1 MPKSHTII
9 DSPFLVFQEI
19 MRTGGTLKTHC
30 TEATCSSI
38 TGYPRALTNI
48 YMFWEQKVQS
58 LVLHN
63 LAVPAF
69 YNRENAEKFTEVAY
83 PLNKVKLSY
92 QNS

>member
-1 MPKSHTII
+1 
-9 DSPFLVFQEI
+9 
-19 MRTGGTLKTHC
+19 
-30 TEATCSSI
+30 
-38 TGYPRALTNI
+38 
-48 YMFWEQKVQS
+48 MFWEQKVQS

-63 LAVPAF
+63 SAVPAF